1 MTQRQIDLWVDDA
14 AELEIKKAQCL
25 PGKLMPE
32 HVAAMILFLGADDSV
47 MCTGQEFI
55 VDAGW
60 V

>member
-1 MTQRQIDLWVDDA
+1 MTQRQVDLWVDDA
-14 AELEIKKAQCL
+14 ATLEIKRNQCL

-32 HVAAMILFLGADDSV
+32 HIAAMVLFLAADDGA
-47 MCTGQEFI
+47 MCTSQEFI